1 MNHVYGKNQIQ
12 VGKGIFAKL
21 RNERV
26 KTAKKNYGLHLRIID
41 ELVILDLLFSILIH
55 AESFTMIYKVEFLA
69 SNTGLLLKIIFVRLH
84 VVTKYFLLDRLYEE
98 RREPTSIVK

>member
-12 VGKGIFAKL
+12 VGKGIFVTL

-26 KTAKKNYGLHLRIID
+26 KTAENYGLHVRIID

-55 AESFTMIYKVEFLA
+55 AESFTMIYKLEFLP
-69 SNTGLLLKIIFVRLH
+69 SNTGL
-84 VVTKYFLLDRLYEE
+84 
-98 RREPTSIVK
+98 TS

>member
-41 ELVILDLLFSILIH
+41 DW
-55 AESFTMIYKVEFLA
+55 
-69 SNTGLLLKIIFVRLH
+69 
-84 VVTKYFLLDRLYEE
+84 
-98 RREPTSIVK
+98 